1 MKSLVVFLLVTS
13 VAAAQPVEHPAQS
26 EAALAVEVVAPRG
39 ELDAGAVRA
48 AIARELD
55 IATIEPG
62 AFVPA
67 LGRLRVSVD
76 RSAVHVA
83 YEPAAG
89 AASERSLSL
98 PALADER
105 VQLVAYVAAN
115 MIRDQAS
122 ELLAQLHAPP
132 PVVIDQQPPSAT
144 PPIIIPPPRVLD
156 TIQPPVDQQPLE
168 VEIPATIGFVPPLE
182 VDRLVGAHV
191 IVGAGLHALVGST
204 DGSRYISIAGL
215 ADIEREF
222 ASGLQLAGIA
232 AVAGRVDGAQVGGIA
247 SVTHDMHGIQIGGIA
262 NVASRVDG
270 MQIGGIANVA
280 GDVHG
285 MQIGGIVNIADDL
298 HGVQLGVINIS
309 NGDDDAYPIG
319 LINYSRTAGIAI
331 DGWAESTGLAALALR
346 HGPRHLHNVWSLGW
360 SPDYD
365 HVLVGAGLGTTLR
378 IAGRMGID
386 IDALH
391 WWTSIWTGSSNMLNQ
406 LRMTLAV
413 PLGPIDVLVG
423 GAANLYVGDGM
434 DEKLG
439 FSPALARTLS
449 NASSTEVVGWPSLYA
464 GVRVHA
470 R

>member
-1 MKSLVVFLLVTS
+1 
-13 VAAAQPVEHPAQS
+13 
-26 EAALAVEVVAPRG
+26 
-39 ELDAGAVRA
+39 
-48 AIARELD
+48 RELD

-76 RSAVHVA
+76 RSAVHVV
-83 YEPAAG
+83 YEPATG
-89 AASERSLSL
+89 AASARSLTL
-98 PALADER
+98 PALPDER

-132 PVVIDQQPPSAT
+132 IVIIDQQPPSAT
-144 PPIIIPPPRVLD
+144 PPAILPPPRIVD
-156 TIQPPVDQQPLE
+156 DSFSGTVAIDAPVE

-204 DGSRYISIAGL
+204 DGSRYISVAGL
-215 ADIEREF
+215 ADIEHQF

-232 AVAGRVDGAQVGGIA
+232 AIAGRVDGVQAGGIA
-247 SVTHDMHGIQIGGIA
+247 SVAHDVHGMQLGGIA

-270 MQIGGIANVA
+270 MQLGGIANVA

-285 MQIGGIVNIADDL
+285 MQVGGIVNLADDL
-298 HGVQLGVINIS
+298 HGVQLGLVNIS
-309 NGDDDAYPIG
+309 SGDDDAYPIG
-319 LINYSRTAGIAI
+319 LINYSRTAGVAI

-360 SPDYD
+360 SPNFD
-365 HVLVGAGLGTTLR
+365 HALVGAGLGTTLR

-391 WWTSIWTGSSNMLNQ
+391 WWTSLFTGSSNMLNQ
-406 LRMTLAV
+406 LRATLAI
-413 PLGPIDVLVG
+413 PLGPIDLLA
-423 GAANLYVGDGM
+423 GAAANIYVGDGM
-434 DEKLG
+434 DEKIG
-439 FSPALARTLS
+439 FSPTLARTLS
-449 NASSTEVVGWPSLYA
+449 NASATEVVGWPSLFV

>member
-1 MKSLVVFLLVTS
+1 MKSLVVLLLVTS
-13 VAAAQPVEHPAQS
+13 VALAQPVEHPAQTDV
-26 EAALAVEVVAPRG
+26 ALAVEVIAPRG
-39 ELDAGAVRA
+39 ELDAGAVRV

-55 IATIEPG
+55 ITTIEPG

-89 AASERSLSL
+89 AASERSLTL
-98 PALADER
+98 PTLPDER

-132 PVVIDQQPPSAT
+132 PIVIDVRPPSSA
-144 PPIIIPPPRVLD
+144 PPAILPPPRVVD
-156 TIQPPVDQQPLE
+156 AIEPPVERPLE

-215 ADIEREF
+215 ADIEHEF
-222 ASGLQLAGIA
+222 ASGVQLAGIA
-232 AVAGRVDGAQVGGIA
+232 AISGRVDGVQAGGIA
-247 SVTHDMHGIQIGGIA
+247 SVARDVHGIQLA
-262 NVASRVDG
+262 
-270 MQIGGIANVA
+270 GIANVA

-285 MQIGGIVNIADDL
+285 MQVGGIVNLADEL
-298 HGVQLGVINIS
+298 HGVQLGLVNIS
-309 NGDDDAYPIG
+309 SGDDDAYPIG
-319 LINYSRTAGIAI
+319 LINYSRTAGFAI
-331 DGWAESTGLAALALR
+331 DGWAESTRLVALALR

-365 HVLVGAGLGTTLR
+365 HVLVGAGLGTTLQ

-391 WWTSIWTGSSNMLNQ
+391 WWTSLFTGSSNMLNQ
-406 LRMTLAV
+406 VRATLAI
-413 PLGPIDVLVG
+413 PLGPIDVLAG

-434 DEKLG
+434 DEKIG
-439 FSPALARTLS
+439 FSPVLARTLS
-449 NASSTEVVGWPSLYA
+449 NASATEVVGWPSLYV

-470 R
+470 H